1 MVALATV
8 IAASRGRGPRGLE
21 PADFLRRIA
30 TAAAVTYVLITAS
43 FLPGM
48 YFLRRGPPLRGHAV
62 PMLALVAAAV
72 FAGFLLGRLVIGLAS
87 REGEASARLC
97 RRRVAV
103 IGTALLPLL
112 VLAAVLPATVREL
125 GRHDELSAYASAWD
139 RRDLQIEAARAAG
152 ERDLVI
158 EKLERGR
165 PDLEIPPDATHW
177 VNQCVADYYGVD
189 TVSARP

>member
-1 MVALATV
+1 M
-8 IAASRGRGPRGLE
+8 
-21 PADFLRRIA
+21 F
-30 TAAAVTYVLITAS
+30 
-43 FLPGM
+43 
-48 YFLRRGPPLRGHAV
+48 
-62 PMLALVAAAV
+62 ALVAAAV
-72 FAGFLLGRLVIGLAS
+72 FAGFLLGRLVIGLCI
-87 REGEASARLC
+87 ARGRGFGAPVPSPRGRDL
-97 RRRVAV
+97 
-103 IGTALLPLL
+103 GTALLPLL

-177 VNQCVADYYGVD
+177 VNRCVADYYGVD